1 METSRKRR
9 LFAALWCLL
18 CAAAALA
25 VCSRSSPLYPTND
38 WGDANIYFTI
48 GRGMLEGL
56 VPYRDLLD
64 HKGPLLYFLHAAAAL
79 VSDSSFFGVWLW
91 EVAAGAA
98 FLWFSLKSVS
108 LFCPEHLCL
117 LTVPLVADAVYSS
130 PAFAQGDSA
139 EELCLPLLAF
149 SLWCLLRAFKEKGAV
164 RPGLWLVFANGLA
177 AGAVFWVKYTLL
189 GLHFAWMA
197 CLAFWLWLGEKSFSS
212 ALKACGAFLGGM
224 AAVSVP
230 VLAYFAFHNSLG
242 DLFETY
248 FVTNFTSYS
257 DAPSNWTV
265 PFYNMAV
272 SGLSTLTSNPVWMG
286 LALLG
291 GAWLIFAPRLLTGAG
306 RAALA
311 AMAFFT
317 AFFIWCGS
325 MGWPYYG
332 LPLAVF
338 APLGFVPL
346 LSLLRR
352 LPLRFEAPRL
362 VAAGCAVCLAAS
374 LALEALASPNVSFT
388 ALKKE
393 DLVQTKFA
401 AIIKAEGGES
411 LLNYGFLDGGFY
423 LSSGILPSCRF
434 FCRTN
439 LSNWEELEQPVRR
452 MVAENAFDFIVTRE
466 EGALYEMEG
475 YELVCTEYQEYDGV
489 LQPYSLFRAK
499 G

>member
-1 METSRKRR
+1 METSRKRQ
-9 LFAALWCLL
+9 LFAVLWCLL

-108 LFCPEHLCL
+108 LFCPEHLSL
-117 LTVPLVADAVYSS
+117 LTVPLVAGVVYSS

-149 SLWCLLRAFKEKGAV
+149 SLWCLLRAFKAEGAV
-164 RPGLWLVFANGLA
+164 RPGLWLVFADGLA

-242 DLFETY
+242 DLFGTY

-362 VAAGCAVCLAAS
+362 AAAGCAVCLVAS
-374 LALEALASPNVSFT
+374 LALEALASPNVSFM

-401 AIIKAEGGES
+401 AIIQAEGGES

-439 LSNWEELEQPVRR
+439 LSNWEELEQPVRQ

>member
-1 METSRKRR
+1 METSRKGR

-98 FLWFSLKSVS
+98 FLWCSLQSLR
-108 LFCPEHLCL
+108 LFCPPGLSL
-117 LTVPLVADAVYSS
+117 WALPLVAGAVYSS

-149 SLWCLLRAFKEKGAV
+149 SLWRLLRACKTEGAA
-164 RPGLWLVFANGLA
+164 RPGLWLVFANGLS

-197 CLAFWLWLGEKSFSS
+197 CLALWLWLGERSFSA
-212 ALKACGAFLGGM
+212 ALKACGAFLAGM
-224 AAVSVP
+224 AAVSAP
-230 VLAYFAFHNSLG
+230 VLAYFAFHGSLG
-242 DLFETY
+242 DLFATY
-248 FVTNFTSYS
+248 FVTNLTSYS
-257 DAPSNWTV
+257 DGPAGLTV

-272 SGLSTLTSNPVWMG
+272 SGLSTLRSNPVWMA

-291 GAWLIFAPRLLTGAG
+291 GEWLLFAPRLLPGAG

-311 AMAFFT
+311 ASAFFT

-325 MGWPYYG
+325 LGWPYYG

-346 LSLLRR
+346 ICLVQR
-352 LPLRFEAPRL
+352 LPLRFEARRL
-362 VAAGCAVCLAAS
+362 AAGGCAACLAAA
-374 LALEALASPNVSFT
+374 LALSVLTSPNTGFM

-401 AIIKAEGGES
+401 AIIRAEGGES

-434 FCRTN
+434 FCRPN
-439 LSNWEELEQPVRR
+439 LANWQELEQPVRQ

-466 EGALYEMEG
+466 EGPLYEMEG

-489 LQPYSLFRAK
+489 LQPYSLFRRK

>member
-1 METSRKRR
+1 
-9 LFAALWCLL
+9 
-18 CAAAALA
+18 
-25 VCSRSSPLYPTND
+25 
-38 WGDANIYFTI
+38 
-48 GRGMLEGL
+48 
-56 VPYRDLLD
+56 
-64 HKGPLLYFLHAAAAL
+64 
-79 VSDSSFFGVWLW
+79 
-91 EVAAGAA
+91 
-98 FLWFSLKSVS
+98 
-108 LFCPEHLCL
+108 
-117 LTVPLVADAVYSS
+117 
-130 PAFAQGDSA
+130 
-139 EELCLPLLAF
+139 
-149 SLWCLLRAFKEKGAV
+149 
-164 RPGLWLVFANGLA
+164 
-177 AGAVFWVKYTLL
+177 
-189 GLHFAWMA
+189 
-197 CLAFWLWLGEKSFSS
+197 
-212 ALKACGAFLGGM
+212 
-224 AAVSVP
+224 
-230 VLAYFAFHNSLG
+230 
-242 DLFETY
+242 
-248 FVTNFTSYS
+248 
-257 DAPSNWTV
+257 
-265 PFYNMAV
+265 
-272 SGLSTLTSNPVWMG
+272 MG

-291 GAWLIFAPRLLTGAG
+291 GAWLLFAPRLLTGAG

-362 VAAGCAVCLAAS
+362 AAAGCAVCLAAS
-374 LALEALASPNVSFT
+374 LALEALASPNVSFM

-401 AIIKAEGGES
+401 AIIQAEGGES

>member
-1 METSRKRR
+1 MERNRNARR
-9 LFAALWCLL
+9 LAALWCLL

-48 GRGMLEGL
+48 GRGMLKGL

-79 VSDSSFFGVWLW
+79 VSDSGFFGVWLW

-98 FLWFSLKSVS
+98 FLWFSLQTVA
-108 LFCPEHLCL
+108 LFCPSGISLPAIPL
-117 LTVPLVADAVYSS
+117 LAGAVYSS
-130 PAFAQGDSA
+130 AAFAQGDSA

-149 SLWCLLRAFKEKGAV
+149 SLWCMLRLFRAKGKA
-164 RPGLWLVFANGLA
+164 RPSLWLVFANGLA
-177 AGAVFWVKYTLL
+177 AGAVFWVKFTLV

-197 CLAFWLWLGEKSFSS
+197 SLAFWLWLEKKSFSA

-224 AAVSVP
+224 AAVTAP
-230 VLAYFAFHNSLG
+230 VLAYFAFHGSLG
-242 DLFETY
+242 DLFGTY
-248 FVTNFTSYS
+248 FVTNLTSYS
-257 DAPSNWTV
+257 DAPANWST

-272 SGLSTLTSNPVWMG
+272 SGLSTLGANPVWMG

-291 GAWLIFAPRLLTGAG
+291 GAWLVFSPRLLTGAG
-306 RAALA
+306 RAAVA

-325 MGWPYYG
+325 LGWPYYG

-346 LSLLRR
+346 VGLARR
-352 LPLRFEAPRL
+352 LPLRLPRRTL
-362 VAAGCAVCLAAS
+362 AAGCAVCLAAS
-374 LALEALASPNVSFT
+374 LALEAFVSPNVGFM

-401 AIIKAEGGES
+401 AIIRAEGGES

-423 LSSGILPSCRF
+423 LTSGILPSCRF

-452 MVAENAFDFIVTRE
+452 MVKENAFDFIVTRE
-466 EGALYEMEG
+466 EGPLYEMEG

>member
-1 METSRKRR
+1 METSRKRQ

-91 EVAAGAA
+91 EVAAGTA

-108 LFCPEHLCL
+108 LFCPEHLSL
-117 LTVPLVADAVYSS
+117 LTVPLVAGAVYSS

-149 SLWCLLRAFKEKGAV
+149 SLWCLLRAFKAEGAV

-242 DLFETY
+242 DLFGTY

-291 GAWLIFAPRLLTGAG
+291 GAWLLFAPRLLTGAG

-362 VAAGCAVCLAAS
+362 VAAGVRGVSGLFAGAGGAGQPQRELHGPQKRGSGADEVC
-374 LALEALASPNVSFT
+374 
-388 ALKKE
+388 
-393 DLVQTKFA
+393 